1 MTTPGG
7 AAVLYELVKRARD
20 GLLAAAFVLPTLA
33 WAQIYPDRPIRVVVP
48 FSGGSASDVVT
59 RLVLDRMTP
68 ILGQQFIVENQ
79 AGAGGN
85 IGTAA
90 IARAEAN
97 GYNLLMS
104 ASGPL
109 AVNTTLTKNLPYDP
123 VQAFEPIT
131 MLASLPNVVVI
142 NKNLPVASLAELI
155 AYARARPDQLTY
167 SSVGVG
173 SSQHLAGLLFEQL
186 TDTKMRHLP
195 YRVTAQLVA
204 DVMTGVVP
212 LSFQN
217 ITNVLGQVRAGEL
230 RVLAIAA
237 RARSTAL
244 PEVPTAAEAGLP
256 EFESSAWFALLAP
269 RGTPRPIVAKLHE
282 VAVAALE
289 DPTLRARLVEIGA
302 EPSPMSPTE
311 LLAFISAEILKWR
324 GVVTRG
330 GVTTDP

>member
-1 MTTPGG
+1 
-7 AAVLYELVKRARD
+7 
-20 GLLAAAFVLPTLA
+20 
-33 WAQIYPDRPIRVVVP
+33 
-48 FSGGSASDVVT
+48 
-59 RLVLDRMTP
+59 
-68 ILGQQFIVENQ
+68 
-79 AGAGGN
+79 
-85 IGTAA
+85 
-90 IARAEAN
+90 
-97 GYNLLMS
+97 
-104 ASGPL
+104 
-109 AVNTTLTKNLPYDP
+109 
-123 VQAFEPIT
+123 
-131 MLASLPNVVVI
+131 
-142 NKNLPVASLAELI
+142 
-155 AYARARPDQLTY
+155 
-167 SSVGVG
+167 
-173 SSQHLAGLLFEQL
+173 
-186 TDTKMRHLP
+186 
-195 YRVTAQLVA
+195 
-204 DVMTGVVP
+204 VMTGVVP